1 MDSRLGRSRDLG
13 RRFHS
18 HIAIAILLEELGA
31 GSSYGMNAC
40 IGTQDEF
47 RIGFEKTLELKPSK
61 LPDRKRG
68 VC

>member
-13 RRFHS
+13 RRFHF

-31 GSSYGMNAC
+31 ESSHSMNAC

-47 RIGFEKTLELKPSK
+47 
-61 LPDRKRG
+61 
-68 VC
+68 